1 MPDQESIVASRNN
14 NTNTSHS
21 HSWNIPMLSMKTRIL
36 KRSTML
42 LVMFLIELISGR
54 PQTNQPPQDAR
65 PECGQNYC
73 EEVPNYPDK
82 IIIQLLDK
90 AKGKILPGT
99 FDGDRQGKRSL
110 PVKNDDS
117 EYDLINFIK
126 V

>member
-21 HSWNIPMLSMKTRIL
+21 HSWDIPMLSMKTRIL

-42 LVMFLIELISGR
+42 LVMFLIKLISGR
-54 PQTNQPPQDAR
+54 PQTNQPPQGATG

-73 EEVPNYPDK
+73 EEVSNYPDK
-82 IIIQLLDK
+82 TILELLDK
-90 AKGKILPGT
+90 VKDKILPGT

-110 PVKNDDS
+110 PVKNDDT
-117 EYDLINFIK
+117 EYDLINFI
-126 V
+126 

>member
-1 MPDQESIVASRNN
+1 ME
-14 NTNTSHS
+14 
-21 HSWNIPMLSMKTRIL
+21 TRTL
-36 KRSTML
+36 TRSTML
-42 LVMFLIELISGR
+42 LVMFLIKLISGR
-54 PQTNQPPQDAR
+54 PQTNPQPQEANGPQ
-65 PECGQNYC
+65 CGQNYC

-82 IIIQLLDK
+82 IIIELLDK

-110 PVKNDDS
+110 PVKNDDT